1 MEQARQIGALVQ
13 GVADIVAAD
22 SGDWAYVG
30 AVNDGVEHGNLPA
43 KGHFDSTK
51 SAAATARISGA
62 SDVKDHGRHQFR
74 NNMMVVSLE
83 LQRHKAA
90 RAS

>member
-1 MEQARQIGALVQ
+1 MGI
-13 GVADIVAAD
+13 
-22 SGDWAYVG
+22 YPPK
-30 AVNDGVEHGNLPA
+30 GN
-43 KGHFDSTK
+43 FDSTK